1 MTRDVRPLPPVL
13 DARRTGVLL
22 HPTSLP
28 GPYGIGDLGPAARG
42 FLRWLVSAGVRFWQM
57 LPLSPPFP
65 PGEDIPYLSW
75 SALAGNPYLLSLDD
89 LRDDGLLEAGDL
101 DAPGFPEGSVDFPRV
116 LPWKAERLRRA
127 AERLLD
133 GAAPALLAVFETFRA
148 EADWAADT
156 ALFAALRASRRGAP
170 WFTWPEPL
178 RNRDPAALA
187 EAARELRREMDR
199 TLALQFLFE
208 RQMAALRRRAAG
220 VGVRL
225 LGDVPIYVHPD
236 SADVWACPHVY
247 DLSLDQKG
255 RLRLQAGT
263 PPDEFTRDGQVW
275 GGPLYDWEWMARDD
289 YAWWR
294 RRLGRALAHADLV
307 RLDHFRAL
315 SAAWSVPAGL
325 PARAGCWVKGPGL
338 RFFEVVER
346 HMGRLPLCAEDLG
359 AIDDDVVALRDGAG
373 LPGMRILQY
382 AFGGDGANPHLPHN
396 HPEGCLVYPGNH
408 DNDTVLAWWRRLDGR
423 TRQHVQHY
431 LGRHGDD
438 IAWDLV
444 RAALASPGR
453 LAVIQMQD
461 LLSLGAEARM
471 NDPESYVRPRGER
484 RNWSWR
490 LPPGGA
496 DAATAER
503 LRFLSSLYGR
513 A

>member
-1 MTRDVRPLPPVL
+1 M
-13 DARRTGVLL
+13 
-22 HPTSLP
+22 
-28 GPYGIGDLGPAARG
+28 
-42 FLRWLVSAGVRFWQM
+42 
-57 LPLSPPFP
+57 
-65 PGEDIPYLSW
+65 
-75 SALAGNPYLLSLDD
+75 
-89 LRDDGLLEAGDL
+89 
-101 DAPGFPEGSVDFPRV
+101 
-116 LPWKAERLRRA
+116 
-127 AERLLD
+127 
-133 GAAPALLAVFETFRA
+133 
-148 EADWAADT
+148 
-156 ALFAALRASRRGAP
+156 
-170 WFTWPEPL
+170 
-178 RNRDPAALA
+178 A
-187 EAARELRREMDR
+187 EAAREHAAEMDR

-220 VGVRL
+220 LGVRL

-236 SADVWACPHVY
+236 SADVWACPRVY
-247 DLSLDQKG
+247 DLSLDQQG
-255 RLRLQAGT
+255 RLRLQTGT
-263 PPDEFTRDGQVW
+263 PPDEFTSDGQVW

-294 RRLGRALAHADLV
+294 RRLARALDHADLV

-315 SAAWSVPAGL
+315 RRLGHPGW
-325 PARAGCWVKGPGL
+325 PARRAGSWVKGPGL

-396 HPEGCLVYPGNH
+396 HPEGCLVYPGQP
-408 DNDTVLAWWRRLDGR
+408 
-423 TRQHVQHY
+423 RQ
-431 LGRHGDD
+431 RHG
-438 IAWDLV
+438 AGLV
-444 RAALASPGR
+444 AEAGWADAPARAALPGAPRRRHRLGSRARGARLPRPPGR
-453 LAVIQMQD
+453 DPDAGCPLARR
-461 LLSLGAEARM
+461 EARM

-496 DAATAER
+496 DPATAER